1 MADTIWGEVQTILG
15 SEMFEMLVTREGEGN
30 AHTYRTMERV
40 RIGALTDPGAGLVPD
55 PDRRQLQD
63 KKVRCAVLGRE
74 STDTLVA
81 DVTVL

>member
-15 SEMFEMLVTREGEGN
+15 NDTFEVFVTREGEGN
-30 AHTYRTMERV
+30 AHTYGPMERV
-40 RIGALTDPGAGLVPD
+40 RIGALTDPGAGIVPN
-55 PDRRQLQD
+55 PDRRQLQN

>member
-15 SEMFEMLVTREGEGN
+15 SDMFEILVTREGEGN

-74 STDTLVA
+74 SNDTLVA